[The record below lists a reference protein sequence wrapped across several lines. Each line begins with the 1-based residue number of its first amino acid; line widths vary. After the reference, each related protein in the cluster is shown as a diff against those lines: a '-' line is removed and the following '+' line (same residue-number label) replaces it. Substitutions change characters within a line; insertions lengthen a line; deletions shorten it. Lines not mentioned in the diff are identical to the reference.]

1 MEKSYGCAV
10 EGQIDGLYFSR
21 KGTKGSERAKAW
33 KNELEKFVRDL
44 ENLADEPNEEELTKT
59 EEIDKT

>member
-1 MEKSYGCAV
+1 MEKSYGCGV

-33 KNELEKFVRDL
+33 KSELEKFVL
-44 ENLADEPNEEELTKT
+44 ELDNVLDEPVRQEHTETK
-59 EEIDKT
+59 EIDKT